1 MAPCVRGFIFFDS
14 VCIIANDVFHFTA
27 VIRSEIVK
35 SGGKSMKIVAETTL
49 SFVKMFAKV
58 VLN

>member
-1 MAPCVRGFIFFDS
+1 VRK
-14 VCIIANDVFHFTA
+14 ALEKT
-27 VIRSEIVK
+27 
-35 SGGKSMKIVAETTL
+35 MKIVAETTL

>member
-35 SGGKSMKIVAETTL
+35 SGGKSMKIVAENL
-49 SFVKMFAKV
+49 RRFMKMFAFV
-58 VLN
+58 